1 MAPSGARA
9 AAEAL
14 LAELDLYPR
23 TNWRRT
29 IAVGVVSMMVLGYAG
44 YRWVTTSTP
53 VDRDAAVALF
63 RAENEPS
70 AAADEETTERDA
82 KSATDRSSA
91 RSRSGPPKKDAGRGM
106 TSVATSRASA
116 VAAPSR
122 QEEAAPSRQSRPAG
136 PRIPARPKEGVYSWD
151 TDGWEQAA
159 GLRRDMP
166 KESQRI
172 VTHNRDGSYVN
183 HHYFSEEREIWTQF
197 RFSKRGA
204 ELMWQRN
211 KVVFGPVT
219 NDSRIDFAPPMIVGM
234 ATMHVSDRW
243 EDTWSGK
250 TSGDYTSHVFE
261 HVTMRIGDEDV
272 EVWGIE
278 YEINLRGEQRG
289 TVDAQVWYAPDYS
302 MTVQER
308 YIQDVE
314 ASGGRYHAEWS
325 MTMQSVHPQT

>member
-1 MAPSGARA
+1 
-9 AAEAL
+9 
-14 LAELDLYPR
+14 
-23 TNWRRT
+23 
-29 IAVGVVSMMVLGYAG
+29 MMVLGYGG
-44 YRWVTTSTP
+44 YRWLTTSTP

-63 RAENEPS
+63 RAEKEPS
-70 AAADEETTERDA
+70 ATDELSPDEA
-82 KSATDRSSA
+82 SKSDPVRSSA
-91 RSRSGPPKKDAGRGM
+91 RSRSGPPKKDASRGE
-106 TSVATSRASA
+106 TSATSIQTTTTSA
-116 VAAPSR
+116 AAPAR
-122 QEEAAPSRQSRPAG
+122 QDKSAPARQSRSARPQPPAL
-136 PRIPARPKEGVYSWD
+136 PKEGVYSWD
-151 TDGWEQAA
+151 TEGWEQTA

-172 VTHNRDGSYVN
+172 VTHNGDGSYVN

-197 RFSKRGA
+197 RFSERGA

-219 NDSRIDFAPPMIVGM
+219 NDSRIDFAPPMVVGL
-234 ATMHVSDRW
+234 ATMHVGDRW

-261 HVTMRIGDEDV
+261 HITMRIGDEDV

-289 TVDAQVWYAPDYS
+289 SVDAKVWFAPDYS